1 MSRRGRKNW
10 SNFEINKRICKQLIL
25 HRVWNDLSQTD
36 LSKDIGTTFQQYQ
49 KNEKCANRIFAE
61 QLISICNNRKWD
73 LAIFQNANPEDT
85 LDEWMKKD
93 YRGIAILDTSS
104 LKSYYGE
111 NKYNKIKN
119 AWKLLDT
126 NGSKSYYGNVKDPDP
141 DHISNMKPIIPKGD

>member
-1 MSRRGRKNW
+1 MSRRGRKTW
-10 SNFEINKRICKQLIL
+10 SNFEVNKRICKQLIL

-73 LAIFQNANPEDT
+73 IALFGNINPEDT

-93 YRGIAILDTSS
+93 Q
-104 LKSYYGE
+104 
-111 NKYNKIKN
+111 NKISETKYTKIKN
-119 AWKLLDT
+119 AWKLLDI

>member
-1 MSRRGRKNW
+1 MSRRGRKTW
-10 SNFEINKRICKQLIL
+10 SNFETNKRICKQLIL
-25 HRVWNDLSQTD
+25 HRVWNNLTQTD
-36 LSKDIGTTFQQYQ
+36 MSKDIGTTFQQYQ

-73 LAIFQNANPEDT
+73 IALFGNINPEDT

-93 YRGIAILDTSS
+93 Q
-104 LKSYYGE
+104 
-111 NKYNKIKN
+111 NKISETKYTKIKN
-119 AWKLLDT
+119 AWKLLDI

>member
-10 SNFEINKRICKQLIL
+10 NNLEINKRICKQLIL
-25 HRVWNDLSQTD
+25 HRIWNDLTQTD
-36 LSKDIGTTFQQYQ
+36 MSKDIGTTFQQYQ

-93 YRGIAILDTSS
+93 YPKTAYPWIVP
-104 LKSYYGE
+104 
-111 NKYNKIKN
+111 NKYTKIKN